1 MLYGPDVPTSAEL
14 DIAQAPLLG
23 GEIAIY
29 VTRVPCLRIGTFT
42 LSAAATVNA
51 AGYVDNGA
59 TALPADPGCDLQ
71 LLAETGFD
79 STAAFTATIDGTG
92 VTDPT
97 LAGIGRIAPASWIA
111 DSSFGFQAGA
121 ATDIITAASEKYKTG
136 AITLGAITGG
146 SRNARFSL
154 WQLPAATD
162 WKLIGCTD
170 SPSYNP
176 KTRKSKFIA
185 CGMNEGAFNKPGMRS
200 VGSLSFESKLI
211 SNFDGLS
218 RHAGMACSVMF
229 VALKENQLTTDRVV
243 FSRWVPEVKKS
254 GGTGDGEATV
264 SAEGNY
270 EELFEFG
277 GVASS

>member
-1 MLYGPDVPTSAEL
+1 MLYGPDVPTAAEL

-29 VTRVPCLRIGTFT
+29 LTRVPCYRIGTFT
-42 LSAAATVNA
+42 LSAAGTVNA
-51 AGYVDNGA
+51 LGYVDNGA
-59 TALPADPGCDLQ
+59 TALPADPGTDLQ

-79 STAAFTATIDGTG
+79 SAVAFNASISGTG
-92 VTDPT
+92 VTNDP
-97 LAGIGRIAPASWIA
+97 LAGIGRIAPAPWIA
-111 DSSFGFQAGA
+111 DGSFGFQAGA
-121 ATDIITAASEKYKTG
+121 ATDIITAAGEKYETG
-136 AITLGAITGG
+136 VITLGTITGG

-154 WQLPAATD
+154 WQLPAAAD
-162 WKLIGCTD
+162 WKLVGCTD
-170 SPSYNP
+170 NPSYNP

-229 VALKENQLTTDRVV
+229 VCLKEGQLTTDRVV
-243 FSRWVPEVKKS
+243 FSRWVPEVRKG
-254 GGTGDGEATV
+254 GGTGDGESTV
-264 SAEGNY
+264 TAEGNY